1 MDVLLEAIRL
11 LTEPPGDLVYFLVT
25 LFALQQALLPALT
38 ARRRSPEAMAPRR
51 WLWAI
56 GGVLVGRAVLI
67 VLALLGNAQVL
78 DPVVILPPLE
88 RFIQVTSIAL
98 IVWALFSHRA
108 ARWQTYVLLLLIVAA
123 IGFFVIYDL
132 PQWPL
137 LYANNSPYSGT
148 FQEWVWEVAAI
159 ALLTIG
165 LLGQILLRP
174 PEWEWAVGAL
184 IFWLAGH
191 VAQLRWPTPNVYF
204 SDWERLAALVA
215 YPMLTAYVYRFF
227 AVGTAPAAPAQV
239 SLDSTPLPFSGS
251 TMDVHALQAL
261 LEGVETARE
270 LEPALIITSSR
281 LARFLKADVC
291 IIALREDSEIPQVRA
306 VATHPPTG
314 LLEAPLID
322 LTRYDLLLQ
331 VWQEGKAR
339 ILQEPNAPPW
349 LLQLYRVLGFAESGP
364 LLILP
369 LQAQGEQIG
378 LLFLGNPESGDK
390 WNPNALL
397 APNITAAL
405 LAAAISRTQQRGAS
419 IFSLREPT
427 EHLERDL
434 NTAIAKVEALEQ
446 HNKQL
451 QREADERDKE
461 AARLRQQLEEQPKQA
476 SDSELAFWQQEV
488 KELVADRDILIQ
500 ERDRF
505 AEELT
510 KLRPHLQTLVTE
522 RNRLRK
528 QVASMQRALETMRA
542 QDLEERIDR
551 GEVGLLV
558 TNEVGEI
565 RLADP
570 LARQILRMPD
580 GEVTWTPLDGA
591 YASGEW
597 VRTVAELLSG
607 SPDAR
612 RSAHLSFEVAGRAVE
627 AELVTLV
634 GRDGKTDGLAVTLQT
649 EGSLAAQRE
658 AIAGIADEFRTPM
671 TSITGYTDLLLSEQG
686 GILTEI
692 QRQFLDRV
700 NANVEQMGQLLNDL
714 VRLAS
719 PDARGVNLEPQP
731 INVAKIVEAGVE
743 GLEARFRERSL
754 QVKLNVPQQL
764 PPVRAD
770 RDSFYQVMI
779 RLLSNAALC
788 SQEGSEVVVDAVTAV
803 GEKVEGNGAGYIQ
816 VSVTD
821 TGGGIAPED
830 FPKVFRRFYRA
841 DQPLVQ
847 GMGERG
853 VGMAVAKTLVEA
865 NGGKIWVETEPGKGS
880 TFAFTL
886 PAYENNGA

>member
-1 MDVLLEAIRL
+1 
-11 LTEPPGDLVYFLVT
+11 
-25 LFALQQALLPALT
+25 
-38 ARRRSPEAMAPRR
+38 
-51 WLWAI
+51 
-56 GGVLVGRAVLI
+56 
-67 VLALLGNAQVL
+67 
-78 DPVVILPPLE
+78 
-88 RFIQVTSIAL
+88 VTSIAL

-461 AARLRQQLEEQPKQA
+461 AARLRQQWRWAAGLAAAVAVLVLAGAAIELRLLKSEAENLQA
-476 SDSELAFWQQEV
+476 AIDAQFREAFPEVQRVVRHRAQAERELA
-488 KELVADRDILIQ
+488 
-500 ERDRF
+500 
-505 AEELT
+505 
-510 KLRPHLQTLVTE
+510 
-522 RNRLRK
+522 RLRFGESAGLLDLINRAAPI
-528 QVASMQRALETMRA
+528 VAA
-542 QDLEERIDR
+542 QDAVRLQGLSYRD
-551 GEVGLLV
+551 GLLELGV
-558 TNEVGEI
+558 NAPDVAALDQFEQ
-565 RLADP
+565 RLRAVD
-570 LARQILRMPD
+570 LEASLQSAS
-580 GEVTWTPLDGA
+580 LDGDR
-591 YASGEW
+591 ASG
-597 VRTVAELLSG
+597 R
-607 SPDAR
+607 
-612 RSAHLSFEVAGRAVE
+612 
-627 AELVTLV
+627 
-634 GRDGKTDGLAVTLQT
+634 
-649 EGSLAAQRE
+649 
-658 AIAGIADEFRTPM
+658 
-671 TSITGYTDLLLSEQG
+671 
-686 GILTEI
+686 
-692 QRQFLDRV
+692 
-700 NANVEQMGQLLNDL
+700 
-714 VRLAS
+714 
-719 PDARGVNLEPQP
+719 
-731 INVAKIVEAGVE
+731 
-743 GLEARFRERSL
+743 
-754 QVKLNVPQQL
+754 
-764 PPVRAD
+764 
-770 RDSFYQVMI
+770 I
-779 RLLSNAALC
+779 R
-788 SQEGSEVVVDAVTAV
+788 
-803 GEKVEGNGAGYIQ
+803 I
-816 VSVTD
+816 
-821 TGGGIAPED
+821 
-830 FPKVFRRFYRA
+830 
-841 DQPLVQ
+841 
-847 GMGERG
+847 GERG
-853 VGMAVAKTLVEA
+853 R
-865 NGGKIWVETEPGKGS
+865 
-880 TFAFTL
+880 
-886 PAYENNGA
+886 